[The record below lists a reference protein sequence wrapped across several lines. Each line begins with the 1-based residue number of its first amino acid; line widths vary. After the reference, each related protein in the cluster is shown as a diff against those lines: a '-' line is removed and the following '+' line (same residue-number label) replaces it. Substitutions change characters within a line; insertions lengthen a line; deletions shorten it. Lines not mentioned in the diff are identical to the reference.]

1 MPKVHP
7 AADTGPG
14 RLGRGR
20 RVSTSLSEMNVVPL
34 VDVMLVLLII
44 FMVASP
50 MIQRGIDVRL
60 PVSTRA
66 STITG
71 ERVYITLPDDF
82 RTSQHV
88 YLGKEKLPM
97 TVFQERVRQLMEA
110 SAEKKVY
117 LQADRRVIYDDI
129 VKVIDAMKAAGVLD
143 VALVTDIPTE
153 RM

>member
-20 RVSTSLSEMNVVPL
+20 RVSSTLSEMNVVPL

-60 PVSTRA
+60 PVATGA
-66 STITG
+66 SQISG
-71 ERVYITLPDDF
+71 ERVYVTIRDDF
-82 RTSQHV
+82 RQSQRV
-88 YLGKEKLPM
+88 FLGKEELRM
-97 TVFQERVRQLMEA
+97 EALQERVRQRMEA
-110 SAEKKVY
+110 SADKKVY
-117 LQADRRVIYDDI
+117 LQADRRVVYDDI
-129 VKVIDAMKAAGVLD
+129 VKVIDVMKAAGVQD
-143 VALVTDIPTE
+143 VGLVTDIPE
-153 RM
+153 RR

>member
-20 RVSTSLSEMNVVPL
+20 RVSSSLSEMNIVPL

-66 STITG
+66 SQITG
-71 ERVYITLPDDF
+71 ERVYVTIRDDF
-82 RTSQHV
+82 RNTNQA
-88 YLGKEKLPM
+88 YLGREQLGI
-97 TVFQERVRQLMEA
+97 VALQERVRQLMEA
-110 SAEKKVY
+110 SADKKVY
-117 LQADRRVIYDDI
+117 LQADRGVVYDDI
-129 VKVIDAMKAAGVLD
+129 VKIIDVMKAAGVVD
-143 VALVTDIPTE
+143 VGLVTDLPE
-153 RM
+153 RR